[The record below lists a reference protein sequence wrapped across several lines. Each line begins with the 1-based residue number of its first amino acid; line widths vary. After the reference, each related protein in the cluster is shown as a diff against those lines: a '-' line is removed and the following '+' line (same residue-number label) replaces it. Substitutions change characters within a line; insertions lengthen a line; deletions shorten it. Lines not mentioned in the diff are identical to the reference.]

1 MLRVEVEIEGRTPL
15 LMNRMSPEALEGLR
29 TKAKAPKSKTQ
40 ASQTPREQAESHVYK
55 TKDGVPYLPVE
66 NLLSC
71 LIAAG
76 VFIRLDGKRQMST
89 GKSTTVPGLFEIEE
103 SWLPLSSPAENGTR
117 VPLSWDPDIRQG
129 RNPNGGEAVCI
140 VRPRFDRW
148 AATLTICVD
157 TEQIDEAKIR
167 ELFDIAGKRIG
178 LGDFRPQRK
187 GIFGKFNVARWSR
200 LDAIMQAAE

>member
-1 MLRVEVEIEGRTPL
+1 MLRIEIEIEGRTPL

-29 TKAKAPKSKTQ
+29 TKAKAPKAKTQ
-40 ASQTPREQAESHVYK
+40 QSQTPREQAETHVYK
-55 TKDGVPYLPVE
+55 RTDGTPYLPVE

-76 VFIRLDGKRQMST
+76 VFVRLDGKRQMST
-89 GKSTTVPGLFEIEE
+89 GKSTNVPGLFDIEE
-103 SWLPLSSPAENGTR
+103 SWLPLVAPAENGVR
-117 VPLSWDPDIRQG
+117 PALSWDPDIRQG
-129 RNPNGGEAVCI
+129 RNPNGNEAVCI

-148 AATLTICVD
+148 STVLTICID

-167 ELFDIAGKRIG
+167 DLFDIAGKRIG

-187 GIFGKFNVARWSR
+187 GVFGKFYVARWTR
-200 LDAIMQAAE
+200 LDAIPQAAE